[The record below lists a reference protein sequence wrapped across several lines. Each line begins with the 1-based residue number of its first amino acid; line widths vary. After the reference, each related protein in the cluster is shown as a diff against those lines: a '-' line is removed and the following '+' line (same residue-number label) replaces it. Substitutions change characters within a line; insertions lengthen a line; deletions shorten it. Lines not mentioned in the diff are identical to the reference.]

1 MRKTTALLGAT
12 ALAAIMMAPAY
23 ASAAELEIIHWWTS
37 PGETAAVHTLRD
49 AFNNDGQGDS
59 WKDDAIADGQT
70 ARNTD
75 MQRIQG
81 GDPPGA
87 SQFNPGREY
96 EELIK
101 NNLLLDLTD
110 LATAGNWEKTFRP
123 PDISAGCVVDGHWW
137 CAPVN
142 IHSWNWAWYSKA
154 AFKQAGLP
162 EPHNFQDFL
171 ADAPKL
177 KAAGIIPFAVG
188 GDGGGWQ
195 IVGAFNLIQTEMI
208 GHADRDKIL
217 HDKDL
222 ALAGGDKMKAVFTA
236 FKSLRQY
243 SDDGYANR
251 NWNDTWKLVDSGK
264 AALQIMGDW
273 ERGEYAAKGEVGTK
287 DYGCIP
293 GFDDAHPTAT
303 DSGDVFV
310 FPKLSDPDKE
320 AAQKRLANLI
330 VSPAVQLAF
339 NNAKGSTPI
348 RSDVNLSGAD
358 PCLQKTLDIFNNH
371 PDEVVTDVNR
381 WLSND
386 TTNQM
391 NDLFTKFFNDDSYTV
406 DQAQADYVNI
416 LKNAD

>member
-1 MRKTTALLGAT
+1 MKLSVATLAVATLLGSTAAMAT
-12 ALAAIMMAPAY
+12 D
-23 ASAAELEIIHWWTS
+23 LEVIHWWTS
-37 PGETAAVHTLRD
+37 PGESKAVATFAK
-49 AFNNDGQGDS
+49 AFDNDGAGDH
-59 WKDDAIADGQT
+59 WVDDAIADGNT
-70 ARNTD
+70 ARSTD

-110 LATAGNWEKTFRP
+110 LATAGNWEKVIRP
-123 PDISAGCVVDGHWW
+123 HEVSEGCLVDGHWW
-137 CAPVN
+137 CVPVN
-142 IHSWNWAWYSKA
+142 IHSWNWAWYNKKVFA
-154 AFKQAGLP
+154 DAGLP
-162 EPHNFQDFL
+162 EPHNFKEFL

-177 KAAGIIPFAVG
+177 KANGVIPFAIG

-195 IVGAFNLIQTEMI
+195 IAGAFGVIQTAMLGKEK
-208 GHADRDKIL
+208 RDKIL

-222 ALAGGDKMKAVFTA
+222 ALAGGPEMKEVFTD
-236 FKSLRQY
+236 FKKLRDY
-243 SDDGYANR
+243 SDDGYSNR

-273 ERGEYAAKGEVGTK
+273 ERGEFAAKGEVGTK
-287 DYGCIP
+287 DYGCIA

-303 DSGDVFV
+303 TSGDVFV
-310 FPKLSDPDKE
+310 FPKQNDPDKE

-330 VSPAVQLAF
+330 ISPAVQLAF
-339 NNAKGSTPI
+339 NNAKGSSPV
-348 RSDVNLSGAD
+348 RSDVDMGAAD
-358 PCLQKTLDIFNNH
+358 PCLQKALDIFNNH
-371 PDEVVTDVNR
+371 PDQIVTDAQR

-391 NDLFTKFFNDDSYTV
+391 NDLFTKFFNDPNYTV
-406 DQAQADYVNI
+406 DQAQADYVDI

>member
-1 MRKTTALLGAT
+1 MKKLSVV
-12 ALAAIMMAPAY
+12 ALAAAATVL
-23 ASAAELEIIHWWTS
+23 ATSAASRATDLEVIHWWTS
-37 PGETAAVHTLRD
+37 PGETAAVHQFRD
-49 AFNNDGQGDS
+49 AFNNDGAGDK
-59 WKDDAIADGQT
+59 WVDDAIADGNT
-70 ARNTD
+70 ARTTD

-101 NNLLLDLTD
+101 NNQLLDLTD
-110 LATAGNWEKTFRP
+110 LATAGNWEKVIRP
-123 PDISAGCVVDGHWW
+123 HEVSEGCLVDGHWW
-137 CAPVN
+137 CVPVN
-142 IHSWNWAWYSKA
+142 IHSWNWAWYNKKVFA
-154 AFKQAGLP
+154 DAGLP

-177 KAAGIIPFAVG
+177 KANGVIPFAIS

-195 IVGAFNLIQTEMI
+195 IAGAFGVLQTEELGKDM
-208 GHADRDKIL
+208 RDKIL
-217 HDKDL
+217 RDKDL
-222 ALAGGDKMKAVFTA
+222 ALAGGPEMKKLLTD
-236 FKSLRQY
+236 FKSLRAY

-264 AALQIMGDW
+264 AAVQIMGDW
-273 ERGEYAAKGEVGTK
+273 ERGEFAAKGEVGTK
-287 DYGCIP
+287 DYGCIA

-303 DSGDVFV
+303 TSGDVFV
-310 FPKLSDPDKE
+310 FPKQTDPNKE

-330 VSPAVQLAF
+330 ISPAVQLAF
-339 NNAKGSTPI
+339 NNAKGSSPV
-348 RSDVNLSGAD
+348 RSDVDMGSAD
-358 PCLQKTLDIFNNH
+358 PCLQKALDIFNNH
-371 PDEVVTDVNR
+371 PDEIVTDAQR

-391 NDLFTKFFNDDSYTV
+391 NDLFTKFFNDPTYTV

-416 LKNAD
+416 LKNAN

>member
-1 MRKTTALLGAT
+1 
-12 ALAAIMMAPAY
+12 
-23 ASAAELEIIHWWTS
+23 
-37 PGETAAVHTLRD
+37 
-49 AFNNDGQGDS
+49 
-59 WKDDAIADGQT
+59 
-70 ARNTD
+70 

-110 LATAGNWEKTFRP
+110 LATAGNWEKVIRP
-123 PDISAGCVVDGHWW
+123 HEVSEGCLVDGHWW
-137 CAPVN
+137 CVPVN
-142 IHSWNWAWYSKA
+142 IQSWNCAWYNKKVFA
-154 AFKQAGLP
+154 DAGLP
-162 EPHNFQDFL
+162 EPHNFKDFL

-177 KAAGIIPFAVG
+177 KANGVIPFAIG

-195 IVGAFNLIQTEMI
+195 IAGAFGVIQTAMLGKEK
-208 GHADRDKIL
+208 RDKIL

-222 ALAGGDKMKAVFTA
+222 ALAGGPEMKEVFTDY
-236 FKSLRQY
+236 KKLRDY
-243 SDDGYANR
+243 SDDGYSNR

-273 ERGEYAAKGEVGTK
+273 ERGEFAAKGEVGTK
-287 DYGCIP
+287 DYGCIA

-303 DSGDVFV
+303 TSGDVFV
-310 FPKLSDPDKE
+310 FPKQSDPDKE

-330 VSPAVQLAF
+330 ISPAVQLAF
-339 NNAKGSTPI
+339 NNAKGSSPV
-348 RSDVNLSGAD
+348 RADVDMGSAD
-358 PCLQKTLDIFNNH
+358 PCLQKALDIFNNH
-371 PDEVVTDVNR
+371 PDQIVTDAQR

-391 NDLFTKFFNDDSYTV
+391 NDLFTKFFNDPIYPV
-406 DQAQADYVNI
+406 DQAQADYVDI
-416 LKNAD
+416 LKIAD

>member
-1 MRKTTALLGAT
+1 MKKFSVAALAVAALLGSTAARAT
-12 ALAAIMMAPAY
+12 D
-23 ASAAELEIIHWWTS
+23 LEVIHWRTS
-37 PGETAAVHTLRD
+37 PGESKAVSQFAK
-49 AFNNDGQGDS
+49 AFDGDGAGDK
-59 WKDDAIADGQT
+59 WVDDAIADGNT
-70 ARNTD
+70 ARSTD
-75 MQRIQG
+75 MQRILG

-110 LATAGNWEKTFRP
+110 LATAGNWEKIIRP
-123 PDISAGCVVDGHWW
+123 HEVSEGCLVDGHWW
-137 CAPVN
+137 CVPVN
-142 IHSWNWAWYSKA
+142 IHSWNWAWYNKA
-154 AFKQAGLP
+154 AFKTAGVE

-177 KAAGIIPFAVG
+177 KAAGSIPFAIG

-195 IVGAFNLIQTEMI
+195 IVGAFNLIQIEEI
-208 GHADRDKIL
+208 GKDKRDKIL

-222 ALAGGDKMKAVFTA
+222 ALAGGPEMKKVFTD

-243 SDDGYANR
+243 ADDGYTNR

-273 ERGEYAAKGEVGTK
+273 ERGEFAAKGEVGTK
-287 DYGCIP
+287 DYGCIA

-303 DSGDVFV
+303 TSGDVFV
-310 FPKLSDPDKE
+310 FPKQSDPDKE

-330 VSPAVQLAF
+330 ISPAVQLAF
-339 NNAKGSTPI
+339 NNAKGSSPV
-348 RSDVNLSGAD
+348 RSDVDLGSAD
-358 PCLQKTLDIFNNH
+358 PCLQKALDIYNNH

-386 TTNQM
+386 TVNQM
-391 NDLFTKFFNDDSYTV
+391 NDLFTKFFNDPNYTV
-406 DQAQADYVNI
+406 DQAQADYVKI
-416 LKNAD
+416 LKTAN

>member
-1 MRKTTALLGAT
+1 MMKTFALTAVAAATLLGGTAAKAT
-12 ALAAIMMAPAY
+12 D
-23 ASAAELEIIHWWTS
+23 LEVIHWWTS
-37 PGETAAVHTLRD
+37 PGETAAVHQFRD
-49 AFNNDGQGDS
+49 AFNNDGAGDK
-59 WKDDAIADGQT
+59 WVDDAIADGNT
-70 ARNTD
+70 ARSTD

-110 LATAGNWEKTFRP
+110 LATAGNWEKIIRP
-123 PDISAGCVVDGHWW
+123 HEISEGCLVDGHWW
-137 CAPVN
+137 CVPVN
-142 IHSWNWAWYSKA
+142 IHSWNWGWYNKKVFA
-154 AFKQAGLP
+154 DAGLP
-162 EPHNFQDFL
+162 EPKNFQEFL

-177 KAAGIIPFAVG
+177 KANGVIPFAIG

-195 IVGAFNLIQTEMI
+195 IAGAFGVIQTEMLGKDKRAKI
-208 GHADRDKIL
+208 LRDK
-217 HDKDL
+217 DTD
-222 ALAGGDKMKAVFTA
+222 LAGGPEMKAVFAA
-236 FKSLRQY
+236 FKSLRDF

-273 ERGEYAAKGEVGTK
+273 ERGEFAAKGEVGTK
-287 DYGCIP
+287 DYGCIA

-303 DSGDVFV
+303 TSGDVFV
-310 FPKLSDPDKE
+310 FPKQNDPDKE

-330 VSPAVQLAF
+330 ISPAVQLAF
-339 NNAKGSTPI
+339 NNAKGSSPV
-348 RSDVNLSGAD
+348 RSDVDVASAD
-358 PCLQKTLDIFNNH
+358 PCLQKTLDIYNNH

-386 TTNQM
+386 TVNQM
-391 NDLFTKFFNDDSYTV
+391 NDLFTKFFNDPSYTV

-416 LKNAD
+416 LKNAN

>member
-1 MRKTTALLGAT
+1 MKKFSVAVATVAALLGTTAAHAT
-12 ALAAIMMAPAY
+12 D
-23 ASAAELEIIHWWTS
+23 LEVIHWWTS
-37 PGETAAVHTLRD
+37 PGESAAVSQFAK
-49 AFNNDGQGDS
+49 AFDNDGAGDK
-59 WKDDAIADGQT
+59 WVDDAIADGNT
-70 ARNTD
+70 ARSTD
-75 MQRIQG
+75 MQRILG

-110 LATAGNWEKTFRP
+110 LATAGGWEKVIRP
-123 PDISAGCVVDGHWW
+123 HEVSEGCLVDGHWW
-137 CAPVN
+137 CVPVN

-154 AFKQAGLP
+154 AFKTAGVD

-195 IVGAFNLIQTEMI
+195 IVGAFNLIMI
-208 GHADRDKIL
+208 EELGKEKRDRIL
-217 HDKDL
+217 HDKDV
-222 ALAGGDKMKAVFTA
+222 ALAGGPDMKKVFTD

-243 SDDGYANR
+243 ADDGYANR

-273 ERGEYAAKGEVGTK
+273 ERGEFAAKGEVGTK
-287 DYGCIP
+287 DYGCIA

-303 DSGDVFV
+303 TSGDVIL
-310 FPKLSDPDKE
+310 FPKQSDPAKE
-320 AAQKRLANLI
+320 AAQKRLANLLI
-330 VSPAVQLAF
+330 SPAVQLAF
-339 NNAKGSTPI
+339 NNAKGSSPV
-348 RSDVNLSGAD
+348 RSDVDLASAD
-358 PCLQKTLDIFNNH
+358 PCLQKTLDIYNNH
-371 PDEVVTDVNR
+371 PDQVVTDVNR

-386 TTNQM
+386 TVNQM
-391 NDLFTKFFNDDSYTV
+391 NDLFTKFFNDPTYTV
-406 DQAQADYVNI
+406 DKAQADYVAI
-416 LKNAD
+416 LKSAN

>member
-1 MRKTTALLGAT
+1 MMKLSVATLAVATLLGSTAAMAT
-12 ALAAIMMAPAY
+12 D
-23 ASAAELEIIHWWTS
+23 LEVIHWWTS
-37 PGETAAVHTLRD
+37 PGESKAVATFAK
-49 AFNNDGQGDS
+49 AFDNDGAGDH
-59 WKDDAIADGQT
+59 WVDDAIADGNT
-70 ARNTD
+70 ARSTD

-110 LATAGNWEKTFRP
+110 LATAGNWEKVIRP
-123 PDISAGCVVDGHWW
+123 HEVSEGCLVDGHWW
-137 CAPVN
+137 CVPVN
-142 IHSWNWAWYSKA
+142 IHSWNWAWYNKKVFA
-154 AFKQAGLP
+154 DAGLP
-162 EPHNFQDFL
+162 EPHNFKEFL

-177 KAAGIIPFAVG
+177 KANGVIPFAIG

-195 IVGAFNLIQTEMI
+195 IAGAFGVIQTAMLGKEK
-208 GHADRDKIL
+208 RDKIL

-222 ALAGGDKMKAVFTA
+222 ALAGGPEMKEVFTD
-236 FKSLRQY
+236 FKKLRDY
-243 SDDGYANR
+243 SDDGYSNR

-273 ERGEYAAKGEVGTK
+273 ERGEFAAKGEVGTK
-287 DYGCIP
+287 DYGCIA

-303 DSGDVFV
+303 TSGDVFV
-310 FPKLSDPDKE
+310 FPKQNDPDKE

-330 VSPAVQLAF
+330 ISPAVQLAF
-339 NNAKGSTPI
+339 NNAKGSSPV
-348 RSDVNLSGAD
+348 RSDVDMGAAD
-358 PCLQKTLDIFNNH
+358 PCLQKALDIFNNH
-371 PDEVVTDVNR
+371 PDQIVTDAQR

-391 NDLFTKFFNDDSYTV
+391 NDLFTKFFNDPNYTV
-406 DQAQADYVNI
+406 DQAQADYVDI